1 MIPWVDPLNLSNPC
15 LCDQD
20 SRLTQDAKLESS
32 SSPPGIFG
40 SSCKRVMLPSGSYSA
55 LRRVVVTGVGIASP
69 LGVGRDVSWH
79 GILGGRTGLRA
90 VRPNEEDC
98 WTSLPQTVGQIPES
112 DEDKVKAMCASS
124 RGNSRFVALA
134 LLSADEAVEDAGDG
148 LLNDPSRCGS
158 SIGSGIG
165 ALEEA
170 IESHRSLRQSP
181 RRVSP
186 FFVPR
191 LLVNMAAGGV
201 SIAHGLRGPQAAPAS
216 ACAAG
221 AQAIGQAY
229 RIVQYGEAD
238 VMLAGGTEA
247 CVTALAAA
255 GFDRAKA
262 LSKTGVSAPF
272 DHARNGFVLSEGA
285 AVLVL
290 EELGHALRRRAPRM
304 YAEIC
309 GYGSS
314 ADAFHLTSPL
324 PDGTSAAAAMT
335 NALAGS
341 PVDTVDYVN
350 AHAASTQLGDAAEAL
365 AIRSALGRCAV
376 SSTKGATGHLL
387 GAAGA
392 LEAAFAVLSIA
403 DRVAPFTLN
412 LHHPLESDLDFIT
425 REPRPLPQH
434 KRVAVISNSFGFGG
448 VNASLLFTSP
458 T

>member
-1 MIPWVDPLNLSNPC
+1 MYARSG
-15 LCDQD
+15 
-20 SRLTQDAKLESS
+20 
-32 SSPPGIFG
+32 SPR
-40 SSCKRVMLPSGSYSA
+40 KRVMLPPLSSTA

-69 LGVGRDVSWH
+69 LGVGRDVAWH
-79 GILGGRTGLRA
+79 GILDGRTGLRA

-98 WTSLPQTVGQIPES
+98 WTGVPQTVGQIPES
-112 DEDKVKAMCASS
+112 DENKVKARCASS

-134 LLSADEAVEDAGDG
+134 LLSADEAVENAGDG
-148 LLNDPSRCGS
+148 LLNDLSRCGT

-165 ALEEA
+165 SLGEA

-186 FFVPR
+186 FFIPR
-191 LLVNMAAGGV
+191 LLINMAAGGV

-229 RIVQYGEAD
+229 RLVQHGEAD

-272 DHARNGFVLSEGA
+272 DQSRNGFVLSEGA

-290 EELGHALRRRAPRM
+290 EELEHALQRRAPRI
-304 YAEIC
+304 YAEIR

-324 PDGTSAAAAMT
+324 PNGISASVAMT
-335 NALAGS
+335 KALEGS
-341 PVDTVDYVN
+341 GVDFVDYVN
-350 AHAASTQLGDAAEAL
+350 AHAASTQLGDAAEAT
-365 AIRSALGRCAV
+365 AIRAALGRCAV

-392 LEAAFAVLSIA
+392 IEAAFVVLSIA
-403 DRVAPFTLN
+403 DRVAPYTLN
-412 LHHPLESDLDFIT
+412 LSNPLEADLDFILH
-425 REPRPLPQH
+425 EPRPLLQQQ
-434 KRVAVISNSFGFGG
+434 RVAAISNSFGFGG
-448 VNASLLFTSP
+448 VNAALLFTSP
-458 T
+458 P